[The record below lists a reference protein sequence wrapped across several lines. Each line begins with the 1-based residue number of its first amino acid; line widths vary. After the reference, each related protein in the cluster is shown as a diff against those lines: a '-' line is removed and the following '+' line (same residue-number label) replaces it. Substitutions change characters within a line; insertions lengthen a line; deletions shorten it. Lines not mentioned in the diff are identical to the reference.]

1 MRVLIFGDGAREH
14 SLALSLKSAG
24 ITDVAVSPGNG
35 GMQRD
40 VDVIP
45 WDASPGDAA
54 RIVRDFQPDF
64 VLVCPTEYLVAGVSD
79 VVKDTGVHVFAP
91 VSSVAMLEA
100 DKIFAKRFMD
110 RWGIPT
116 PAYRIV
122 HTVSELERALKYFA
136 PPYVLK
142 VPTLAG
148 GKGTFVLPNL
158 EDALRIGGTII
169 TSGFHGLL
177 SDGLIVEE
185 YIPGEEYSIQVA
197 VYGSHFVLMPPVW
210 EYQRLLDGGR
220 GPNTG
225 GMGAVSPVGIDP
237 AVVDKV
243 LEIVD
248 RTLFGLHRLKM
259 RYDGFLYIGVM
270 VSSGEVKVLEYNVR
284 LGDPETE
291 VIATRYDQWFAELAH
306 NVAHGRV
313 PEAPPSVDE
322 VSVAVSVVCEN
333 APWGP
338 FRRSRVEFSGGLG
351 EGQYLFWDDV
361 ATDGDDLVVDGWRP
375 AVAVGVGPDY
385 TIATRRAYDVV
396 ERVNFA
402 GKFYRKDIASE
413 LFG

>member
-1 MRVLIFGDGAREH
+1 MRILIFGDGAREH
-14 SLALSLKSAG
+14 SLALSLNTGGSFK
-24 ITDVAVSPGNG
+24 VAVSPGNA
-35 GMQRD
+35 GMRQD
-40 VDVIP
+40 VDVIS
-45 WDASPGDAA
+45 WDGSIDGALQIA
-54 RIVRDFQPDF
+54 RQFRPDF
-64 VLVCPTEYLVAGVSD
+64 VLVCPTEYLVRGVSD
-79 VVKDTGVHVFAP
+79 VLKAEGMHVFAP
-91 VSSVAMLEA
+91 LSSVAMLEA
-100 DKIFAKRFMD
+100 DKIFAKKFMN

-122 HTVSELERALKYFA
+122 RTASELERALRYFS

-158 EDALRIGGTII
+158 EDALQIGGKII

-225 GMGAVSPVGIDP
+225 GMGAVSPVVMDAG
-237 AVVDKV
+237 VVDKM

-270 VSSGEVKVLEYNVR
+270 VNSGNVQVLEYNVR

-291 VIATRYDQWFAELAH
+291 VIATRYGKWFAELAH

-313 PEAPPSVDE
+313 PESPTNVKE

-338 FRRSRVEFSGGLG
+338 FRQSPIEFHGSLDD
-351 EGQYLFWDDV
+351 GQYLFWDDV
-361 ATDGDDLVVDGWRP
+361 NEGESGLVTAGWRP
-375 AVAVGVGPDY
+375 AVAVGVGSNY
-385 TIATRRAYDVV
+385 AVAVERAYDIV
-396 ERVNFA
+396 ERLDFA

-413 LFG
+413 LLD